1 AESATTVAAS
11 AEPSRFGQPVTF
23 TATVNAIAPGGGT
36 PTGTAT
42 FTIDGLA
49 RPSVA
54 LSDGQASVTIAALSV
69 GNHSISVAYSGDDNF
84 NGGTRADLSQTVKQ
98 ADTTITF
105 SSSANPSVF
114 GQPATITVAVA
125 AVDPGAGMP
134 TGTVTFTI

>member
-1 AESATTVAAS
+1 
-11 AEPSRFGQPVTF
+11 VTF

-49 RPSVA
+49 RPSVD

-84 NGGTRADLSQTVKQ
+84 NASTPAGLSHTVNDLAGTSTVLV
-98 ADTTITF
+98 
-105 SSSANPSVF
+105 SSANPSVV
-114 GQPATITVAVA
+114 GQALTFTATVSIG
-125 AVDPGAGMP
+125 DPGAGTP
-134 TGTVTFTI
+134 TGTVQFQIDGNDAGSAVDVSTSGGV